1 MHARQDRAR
10 YLRLLRWAARR
21 YADADGWLA
30 LAEDDKPSPY
40 ARIALAAWAR
50 YHAAA
55 TPPAPATRH
64 GPD

>member
-1 MHARQDRAR
+1 M
-10 YLRLLRWAARR
+10 RWAARR

-30 LAEDDKPSPY
+30 VAEDDKPSPY
-40 ARIALAAWAR
+40 ARIALAAWTR